1 MNSENTTKDVGSKQL
16 KLKIGLKNLKSDY
29 FLNKVFDIIK
39 RNKSLEIVKYNE
51 KLQERLNLSIND
63 YKEYSQLYSPIEIEL
78 NLVDNKFG
86 KFINIS
92 DNDKEYYHIYFDNLK
107 EETKTNNL
115 KENEKIEKIKII
127 IDYQIKSF
135 KRLFKYC
142 KCISSIF
149 FKKFNRINITDMSYM
164 FFGCSSLK
172 ELNLNNFNTN
182 NVTSME
188 SMFKKCSD
196 DLKRKI
202 KSENKN
208 IKDEAFY

>member
-1 MNSENTTKDVGSKQL
+1 MKSGNY
-16 KLKIGLKNLKSDY
+16 KLENLKGVY
-29 FLNKVFDIIK
+29 FLQRIFDNMKKNKYLNIIK
-39 RNKSLEIVKYNE
+39 YNK
-51 KLQERLNLSIND
+51 KLQKRLNLSIDD

-142 KCISSIF
+142 GCISSIF
-149 FKKFNRINITDMSYM
+149 FKKFNRINIIDMSEM
-164 FFGCSSLK
+164 FDGCLSLK
-172 ELNLNNFNTN
+172 ELNLNSFNTSKVTDIYRMFGGCSLLNQINLTNFNTN
-182 NVTSME
+182 NVTSM
-188 SMFKKCSD
+188 SY
-196 DLKRKI
+196 I
-202 KSENKN
+202 
-208 IKDEAFY
+208 FY